1 MGSFNHQLVYP
12 RSFGSFARRGST
24 WWFEHKECQDSKA
37 VKNNNTEFIF
47 RLYLNISPR
56 IIDPQNWLFW
66 GPYPCYTGSN
76 PYIGES
82 KILWALHIYI
92 YNIPRESKDQ
102 TCPLVGLKIL
112 YILKTILCLV
122 LGFQGIYIFYL
133 YFDYIRSLH
142 PGRLG
147 QTSNMTSPFGLWLS
161 LTCQILEFWVCGC
174 QLIKSQLALVF
185 IPVFSWWN
193 IWTFTAFCDKDME
206 GDDLHCFAN
215 QVLQDITHYR
225 GLPMCIGTSNFPQ
238 KNMLQISMLT
248 LLRLCST
255 MCFFQL

>member
-1 MGSFNHQLVYP
+1 MTLKTGYFEDPTPAIQVQTLTLESP
-12 RSFGSFARRGST
+12 RSSG
-24 WWFEHKECQDSKA
+24 
-37 VKNNNTEFIF
+37 
-47 RLYLNISPR
+47 LYT
-56 IIDPQNWLFW
+56 
-66 GPYPCYTGSN
+66 Y
-76 PYIGES
+76 
-82 KILWALHIYI
+82 IYI